1 MYRCNIV
8 PRPNQIQ
15 PREGSFTIPREG
27 RIEDFVTR
35 TIDTRLSGAESYRVH
50 VRQEGITIS
59 AGTPRGLFYAMQ
71 SVRQLIATS
80 VGRIPCMCICDEP
93 AYPYRAF
100 LIDCARHF
108 FTVADLK
115 KMIDAAALFK
125 MNVFHWHLTDDQG
138 WRVAIRSHPRLTE
151 IGSVRACSDFGGL
164 HADGPYG
171 GFYTQEE
178 LREVVAYC
186 AERYIEVV
194 PEFDMPGHTC
204 ALLAAYPALSCT
216 GGPFQVQTRQG
227 IYKDILCA
235 GKEETF
241 RFVFDVLEEL
251 LAVFPS
257 RYIHIGG
264 DEAPK
269 PRWKACPDCQA
280 RREAEGLQNEQAL
293 QGYFMNRVI
302 SWLRERGRTA
312 IVWNEAL
319 RGGNLDPSAVVQ
331 MWMDQNGE
339 CAHWANGGGKLIV
352 SDFYHYYC
360 DYPYAMTPLR
370 KTYRY
375 RPACKG
381 VRPVY
386 AQNMLGVCAPVW
398 TEYIETLA
406 HMSELCYPRFAA
418 VAEAGWT
425 REARR
430 SAESFEQR
438 FQMVTPLLAAAG
450 IHPAPPQLWNPR
462 PVKRLKGTAQFF
474 LPKLPDLFRD

>member
-15 PREGSFTIPREG
+15 PGEGFFTIPREG

-35 TIDTRLSGAESYRVH
+35 TIDTRLSGAESYRLH
-50 VRQEGITIS
+50 VRPEGITIC

-80 VGRIPCMCICDEP
+80 VGQIPCMRIYDEP

-100 LIDCARHF
+100 MIDCARHF
-108 FTVADLK
+108 FSIADLK

-138 WRVAIRSHPRLTE
+138 WRVAVRAHPRLTE
-151 IGSVRACSDFGGL
+151 IGAVRACSDFGGL

-178 LREVVAYC
+178 LREIVAYC

-194 PEFDMPGHTC
+194 PEFDMPGHTS
-204 ALLAAYPALSCT
+204 AVLAAYPALSCT
-216 GGPFQVQTRQG
+216 GGPFQVRTKQG

-241 RFVFDVLEEL
+241 RLVFDVLEEL
-251 LAVFPS
+251 LSVFPS

-280 RREAEGLQNEQAL
+280 RMKAEGLPNEQAL

-302 SWLRERGRTA
+302 AWLRARGRTA
-312 IVWNEAL
+312 VVWNESL
-319 RGGNLDPSAVVQ
+319 RGGNLDSSAVAQ
-331 MWMDQNGE
+331 MWMDHNGA
-339 CAHWANGGGKLIV
+339 CAHWANGGGKVIV

-375 RPACKG
+375 RPAFQG
-381 VRPVY
+381 VRPIYVK
-386 AQNMLGVCAPVW
+386 NILGVCAPVW
-398 TEYIETLA
+398 TEYIETFS

-425 REARR
+425 REERR
-430 SAESFEQR
+430 NAVSFERR
-438 FQMVTPLLAAAG
+438 FQMVTPLLAAMG
-450 IHPAPPQLWNPR
+450 VHPAAPQLWNPQAFG
-462 PVKRLKGTAQFF
+462 RLKGTARFF
-474 LPKLPDLFRD
+474 LPKLPSTLRG